1 MTSLDESH
9 DSLVHQ
15 TRRSLEM
22 DRIVTT
28 REIGLSSLVGRMG
41 RIVTTRK
48 IRTTGRMD
56 RCHDDNWE
64 RDVALGRERLPGWDT
79 LTVADV
85 SFKVNL
91 SVHNILTTVV
101 PFRVS

>member
-1 MTSLDESH
+1 
-9 DSLVHQ
+9 
-15 TRRSLEM
+15 M

-28 REIGLSSLVGRMG
+28 SEIGPSSLVAGMG
-41 RIVTTRK
+41 CIVTTSK

-56 RCHDDNWE
+56 RCHDDNGE
-64 RDVALGRERLPGWDT
+64 RRDVALGRERLPGWDT

-85 SFKVNL
+85 SFKINL
-91 SVHNILTTVV
+91 SVNNILTTVV